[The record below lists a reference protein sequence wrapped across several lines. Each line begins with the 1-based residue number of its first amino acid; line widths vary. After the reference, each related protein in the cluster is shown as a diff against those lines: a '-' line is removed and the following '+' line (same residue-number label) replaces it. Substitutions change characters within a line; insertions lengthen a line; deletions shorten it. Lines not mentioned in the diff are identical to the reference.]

1 MNKCPYCENETND
14 FIILNQ
20 TVEYSGIEMAVN
32 SHGCL
37 RVRTY
42 PDGTENNFDSQDIV
56 EIKYCPNCGKRFMK

>member
-1 MNKCPYCENETND
+1 MKCPYCENDTND

-32 SHGCL
+32 RQGCL